1 MENKTNKK
9 ELSLWIECLT
19 VIALA
24 TTLTFINCN
33 KKEDDKTPLFAAA
46 ALASRGSGTVAT
58 ATGTATGTGTGA
70 AATYAIGGTITG
82 LTATGLVLQN
92 NAGDDLTLAS
102 GATSFTF
109 ITKVSGTYAVTV
121 KTQPTGLKCTVS
133 SGTGTA
139 TANVTNISIAC
150 VTLGFGNALEFGAVA
165 LKQHVTIGTIPDL
178 RGASA
183 YTIEM
188 WVLIESGVTILGTK
202 VTSDIPKIDIE
213 LSGTGLNVF
222 QNNTQAGYRG
232 TGAASITL
240 STWTHIAVVF
250 DGTLAAADRLKVYK
264 NGTLIAGAITGT
276 VDTTTSATLGP
287 VTLGAQPGSNP
298 PTSSGFF
305 YKGKMDD
312 LRIWKVARTQAEIQN
327 NRNTP
332 LSNPTGES
340 NLIAYYKFDSTSGT
354 TLIDEKGS
362 FNGTLQNMTD
372 ANWISSG
379 ANSN

>member
-58 ATGTATGTGTGA
+58 ATATAT
-70 AATYAIGGTITG
+70 TYTIGGTITG
-82 LTATGLVLQN
+82 LSATGLVLQN
-92 NAGDDLTLAS
+92 NAGDDLTVAS

-109 ITKVSGTYAVTV
+109 ATKVTGAYAVTV
-121 KTQPTGLKCTVS
+121 KTQPTGITCTVS
-133 SGTGTA
+133 NGTGTA

>member
-92 NAGDDLTLAS
+92 NAGDDLTVAS
-102 GATSFTF
+102 GATTFTF
-109 ITKVSGTYAVTV
+109 ATKTAAYAVTV
-121 KTQPTGLKCTVS
+121 KTQPTGLTCTVS

-188 WVLIESGVTILGTK
+188 WVLIESGGTILGTK